1 MTTDYTTFAQRLDQA
16 HTWPCCYTF
25 KFIVPKNR
33 QNEVT
38 KLFGPRTP
46 MKKTASRTGKYIS
59 ITVETSM
66 ESSAQVIDVYKRA
79 ATIQG
84 IVML

>member
-1 MTTDYTTFAQRLDQA
+1 MTTDYTTLAQRLDQA
-16 HTWPCCYTF
+16 HEWPCCYTF
-25 KFIVPKNR
+25 KFIVPKAR
-33 QNEVT
+33 QEEVVC
-38 KLFGPRTP
+38 LFGPEAFIG
-46 MKKTASRTGKYIS
+46 KTASRTGKYMS
-59 ITVETSM
+59 ITVETGM